1 MTRTSIERSIYIF
14 IVALVCT
21 FAYTVCKVLALMGIL

>member
-14 IVALVCT
+14 IVALICT
-21 FAYTVCKVLALMGIL
+21 FIYTVSKVLGMIGWL

>member
-14 IVALVCT
+14 IVALIGT
-21 FAYTVCKVLALMGIL
+21 FIYTVCKVLALFGWL

>member
-14 IVALVCT
+14 IVALIFT
-21 FAYTVCKVLALMGIL
+21 FIYTVCKVLALMGWL

>member
-14 IVALVCT
+14 IVAPICT
-21 FAYTVCKVLALMGIL
+21 FIYTVCKVLGMIGWL

>member
-1 MTRTSIERSIYIF
+1 MTRTSIERSIWIF

-21 FAYTVCKVLALMGIL
+21 FIWTVCKVLALLGWL

>member
-14 IVALVCT
+14 IVALICT
-21 FAYTVCKVLALMGIL
+21 FIYTVCKVLGMIGWL